1 MLSAQLIGASE
12 YGISVIIAS
21 GNGVSGDGTSG
32 NGVSKNG
39 ASEKGAE
46 GRTTS
51 EARLAEGFGRTP
63 AETFEIGEAA
73 SAGRDSVYVAIL
85 PGFSYNSDHGFYGAV
100 KLNRYDFRGG
110 HSPFRAFRELKL
122 AASTKGLIAGELF
135 SDVTRTLGSNVRTTL
150 HLFAFRFPQDTYF
163 GIGNGSAF
171 DSDLWNSDHYFF
183 TSLSASGNLRAR
195 IPVSRSAGQR
205 RLDVVPGL
213 GVSYERAV
221 TNDLTLMETDPPVGV
236 GGGWF
241 NTVGIGLNW
250 ENRDS
255 EFLPTRG
262 NRADLRIDASHRLLG
277 SDFSGSVIR
286 TSLSQ
291 YIGFRLLLDQVL
303 AMQISY
309 NQAIGTV
316 PYWKLPSLGGETTLR
331 GYAFRRF
338 LDNASVNYSAEIRNW
353 FFHHEATGIQLGGQ
367 IFMDGGRVFDT
378 VNMDDLVRDHH
389 MTLGFGG
396 VIATTRRDV
405 FFRGDLG
412 FSKEMIRFYAGIG
425 YAF

>member
-1 MLSAQLIGASE
+1 MTGPHNIFIPILLLVQILLYPVMLSAQPTGSAVNS
-12 YGISVIIAS
+12 
-21 GNGVSGDGTSG
+21 
-32 NGVSKNG
+32 
-39 ASEKGAE
+39 AE
-46 GRTTS
+46 GVYATES
-51 EARLAEGFGRTP
+51 RLTD
-63 AETFEIGEAA
+63 A
-73 SAGRDSVYVAIL
+73 SAPGSAGVRKDDGEKSGLRDSVYIAIL
-85 PGFSYNSDHGFYGAV
+85 PGLSYNSDHGFYGAV

-110 HSPFRAFRELKL
+110 AVPFREFRELTL
-122 AASTKGLIAGELF
+122 AASTKGLIAGEFF
-135 SDVTRTLGSNVRTTL
+135 SDITRTPGSNVRTTL

-163 GIGNGSAF
+163 GLGNDSEF

-213 GVSYERAV
+213 GISYERPSSE
-221 TNDLTLMETDPPVGV
+221 DLTLMETEPPSGID
-236 GGGWF
+236 GGWF

-255 EFLPTRG
+255 EFLPSRG

-277 SDFSGSVIR
+277 SDYRGAVIR
-286 TSLSQ
+286 SSLSQ

-303 AMQISY
+303 AMQVSFD
-309 NQAIGTV
+309 QALGTV

-338 LDNASVNYSAEIRNW
+338 LDNASVNYRAEIRNW
-353 FFHHEATGIQLGGQ
+353 FFHHRETGIQLGGQ

-378 VNMDDLVRDHH
+378 VTLDDLARDHH
-389 MTLGFGG
+389 FTVGFGG
-396 VIATTRRDV
+396 VISTTRRDV

-412 FSKEMIRFYAGIG
+412 FSSEMIRFYAGIG

>member
-1 MLSAQLIGASE
+1 MTGPYNIYIPFLLLVQIILYPVLLSAQQTGAA
-12 YGISVIIAS
+12 V
-21 GNGVSGDGTSG
+21 N
-32 NGVSKNG
+32 
-39 ASEKGAE
+39 GAE
-46 GRTTS
+46 GVYAS
-51 EARLAEGFGRTP
+51 ESHLADDSAPG
-63 AETFEIGEAA
+63 
-73 SAGRDSVYVAIL
+73 SAGVRKEDAAESGAGDSVYVAIL
-85 PGFSYNSDHGFYGAV
+85 PGISYNSDHGFYGAV
-100 KLNRYDFRGG
+100 KLNRYDFRG
-110 HSPFRAFRELKL
+110 SAVPFREFREFKL
-122 AASTKGLIAGELF
+122 AASTKGLIAGEFF

-163 GIGNGSAF
+163 GPGNDSEF

-195 IPVSRSAGQR
+195 IPLSRSEGQR

-213 GVSYERAV
+213 GISYERPY
-221 TNDLTLMETDPPVGV
+221 TDDLTLMKTDPPTGI

-255 EFLPTRG
+255 EFLPSRG
-262 NRADLRIDASHRLLG
+262 NRAELRIDASHRLLG
-277 SDFSGSVIR
+277 SDYRGAVVRS
-286 TSLSQ
+286 SLSQ

-309 NQAIGTV
+309 NQAMGTV
-316 PYWKLPSLGGETTLR
+316 PYWKLPALGGETTLR

-353 FFHHEATGIQLGGQ
+353 FFHHAETGIQLGGQ

-378 VNMDDLVRDHH
+378 VTLDDLVRDHH
-389 MTLGFGG
+389 MTVGFGG
-396 VIATTRRDV
+396 VISTTRRDV

-412 FSKEMIRFYAGIG
+412 FSSEMIRFYAGIG

>member
-1 MLSAQLIGASE
+1 MTGPQNIYIPVLLLVQVVLYPVMLSAQQTGA
-12 YGISVIIAS
+12 AA
-21 GNGVSGDGTSG
+21 
-32 NGVSKNG
+32 NG
-39 ASEKGAE
+39 ADGLYTTQSRLADDSAQ
-46 GRTTS
+46 GRTVDQK
-51 EARLAEGFGRTP
+51 EDDAES
-63 AETFEIGEAA
+63 GE
-73 SAGRDSVYVAIL
+73 RDSVYVAIL
-85 PGFSYNSDHGFYGAV
+85 PGLSYNSDHGFYGAV

-110 HSPFRAFRELKL
+110 TLPFRGFRELKL
-122 AASTKGLIAGELF
+122 AASTKGLIAGEFF

-150 HLFAFRFPQDTYF
+150 YLFAFRFPQDTYF
-163 GIGNGSAF
+163 GLGNNSEF
-171 DSDLWNSDHYFF
+171 DSGLWKSDHYFF

-195 IPVSRSAGQR
+195 IPVIRPSGQR
-205 RLDVVPGL
+205 RVDVVPGV
-213 GVSYERAV
+213 GISYERPY
-221 TNDLTLMETDPPVGV
+221 TDDLTLMETDQPTGI

-262 NRADLRIDASHRLLG
+262 NRADLRVDASHRLLG
-277 SDFSGSVIR
+277 SDYRGAVIR
-286 TSLSQ
+286 SSLSQ

-309 NQAIGTV
+309 NQALGTV
-316 PYWKLPSLGGETTLR
+316 PYWKLPALGGETTLR

-353 FFHHEATGIQLGGQ
+353 FFHHPETGIQLGGQ
-367 IFMDGGRVFDT
+367 IFMDGGRVFNT
-378 VNMDDLVRDHH
+378 VTLDDLTRDHH
-389 MTLGFGG
+389 MTVGFGG
-396 VIATTRRDV
+396 VISTTRRDV

-412 FSKEMIRFYAGIG
+412 FSREMIRFYAGIG